1 MSQLKND
8 IKEEQVKLEQRIK
21 ALEAENADL
30 KQRLSWFQDEKET
43 VSCPES
49 FQPIFEEA
57 QKTVKEYFKNIDFNP
72 SQGTISINDD
82 RYILIRASAL
92 SSDFFK
98 AIKQLYRD
106 QNEDVAFN
114 IGENFLFDIGHLIG
128 MEDAKQLHM
137 KMALKDPIEKL
148 AAGPVHFAY
157 SGWAFVDIHP
167 ESNPTPD
174 ENFFLKYDHPYSFEA
189 ESWIK
194 KGEKSDKPVCIMNAA
209 YSSGWCGES
218 YGIQLTAVET
228 HCRAK
233 GDERCTF
240 IMAPPDRINE
250 YLHKDIREKSR
261 ETRIPV
267 FFERKTIEQGLVKS
281 LEEKDILLKEI
292 HHRVKNNL
300 QIISSFLNLQFSE
313 IEDPKILDAI
323 KKSKSRINSM
333 ALIHTKLYQSDKL
346 ASINFGEYIKEL
358 LESLIENYAMD
369 KDIAFKIKH
378 PKAFFDIDLS
388 VNLGLIITELV
399 TNSCKHAFK
408 QQEKGLIQVELK
420 KLSESEH
427 ELVISDNGSGI
438 SDDINLDHPK
448 GLGTEIVLGLVDQI
462 DGTLQISDDEG
473 LSYAIQFK
481 SE

>member
-1 MSQLKND
+1 MSQSKNNIEEEAELKR
-8 IKEEQVKLEQRIK
+8 RIS
-21 ALEAENADL
+21 ALEAENAEL
-30 KQRLSWFQDEKET
+30 KKRLNWFEKDKAT
-43 VSCPES
+43 VKCPDS
-49 FQPIFEEA
+49 FKPIFDEA

-98 AIKQLYRD
+98 AITQLYRD
-106 QNEDVAFN
+106 QSEEVAFN

-128 MEDAKQLHM
+128 MEDAKQLHD
-137 KMALKDPIEKL
+137 KMELKNPIEKL

-167 ESNPTPD
+167 ESRPSPD

-218 YGIQLTAVET
+218 FGIQLTAVET

-240 IMAPPDRINE
+240 IMAPPERINE
-250 YLHKDIREKSR
+250 YLNQDILEKSR

-267 FFERKTIEQGLVKS
+267 FFERKNIEQGLVKS

-313 IEDPKILDAI
+313 IEGPKVAAAI
-323 KKSKSRINSM
+323 DKSKSRINSM
-333 ALIHTKLYQSDKL
+333 ALIHTKLYQSETL
-346 ASINFGEYIKEL
+346 ASIDFGEYIDEL
-358 LESLIENYAMD
+358 LASIIENYSISKA
-369 KDIAFKIKH
+369 IKYEVAH
-378 PKAFFDIDLS
+378 DEAIFDIDLS

-399 TNSCKHAFK
+399 INSCKHAFK
-408 QQEKGLIQVELK
+408 EQDAGLIKVELK
-420 KLSESEH
+420 HTSNKGY
-427 ELVISDNGSGI
+427 ELHISDNGSGI
-438 SDDINLDHPK
+438 KESINLEK
-448 GLGTEIVLGLVDQI
+448 VRTLGMEIVLGLVEQI
-462 DGTLQISDDEG
+462 EGKIAVEKEEG
-473 LSYAIQFK
+473 LHYKISFK
-481 SE
+481 V

>member
-1 MSQLKND
+1 MSKFNQN
-8 IKEEQVKLEQRIK
+8 IKEEQEKRIQ
-21 ALEAENADL
+21 ALEAENAEL
-30 KQRLSWFQDEKET
+30 KKRLGWFQDEKET
-43 VSCPES
+43 VRCPES
-49 FQPIFEEA
+49 FNPIFEDA

-98 AIKQLYRD
+98 AITQLYRD
-106 QNEDVAFN
+106 QNKEVAFN

-128 MEDAKQLHM
+128 MEDAKQFHK
-137 KMALKDPIEKL
+137 KMDLKNPIEKL

-167 ESNPTPD
+167 DSSPTPD

-194 KGEKSDKPVCIMNAA
+194 KGQKSDKPVCIMNAA

-233 GDERCTF
+233 GDERCSF

-250 YLHKDIREKSR
+250 YLHQSVLEKSK
-261 ETRIPV
+261 EMRIPV
-267 FFERKTIEQGLVKS
+267 FFERKNIEQGLIKS

-300 QIISSFLNLQFSE
+300 QVISSFLNLQFSE

-323 KKSKSRINSM
+323 EKSKSRINSM

-346 ASINFGEYIKEL
+346 ASINFGEYIEEL
-358 LESLIENYAMD
+358 LASLIENYTME
-369 KDIAFKIKH
+369 KDISYEIKH

-408 QQEKGLIQVELK
+408 QQAKGLITVALK

-438 SDDINLDHPK
+438 TDEIDLDRPK
-448 GLGTEIVLGLVDQI
+448 TLGTEIVLGLVDQI
-462 DGTLQISDDEG
+462 DGKVEVSEEKG
-473 LSYAIQFK
+473 LSYTIHFK
-481 SE
+481 AE